1 MDPVY
6 VVAGLF
12 VGIMVGLTG
21 VGGGSL
27 MTPILIFG
35 FGLPPMTA
43 VGTDLL
49 FAALTKAGG
58 IWSHWRQAHIRWQLL
73 RWLLMGSLPSALCSL
88 YVLNTIGGLEGG
100 QSEALIQVVL
110 GVALILTALVLLWR
124 KRVQA
129 VGQRIKQ
136 RFPGWRRLRPLLT
149 VMLGVMLGILVPI
162 SSIGA
167 GALGA
172 AALMLLY
179 PGLPARI
186 IVGTDLAHAVPLT
199 AISGLGHL
207 QMGSVDLS
215 LLLTLLVGSLP
226 GIYLGS
232 YLSGRIP
239 ERVLRPMLATMLVLV
254 GAKFVSSY

>member
-6 VVAGLF
+6 VIAGLF

-35 FGLPPMTA
+35 FGLPPVTA

-49 FAALTKAGG
+49 FATVTKAGG
-58 IWSHWRQAHIRWQLL
+58 IWSHWRQAHIRWPLV
-73 RWLLMGSLPSALCSL
+73 RWLLIGSLPSAACSL
-88 YVLNTIGGLEGG
+88 YLIDRLGPVAGGE
-100 QSEALIQVVL
+100 SEAVIRFVL
-110 GVALILTALVLLWR
+110 GVALILTALVLVWR
-124 KRVQA
+124 RRIQA
-129 VGQRIKQ
+129 FGRRIK
-136 RFPGWRRLRPLLT
+136 RERPAWRRLRPALT
-149 VMLGVMLGILVPI
+149 VLLGVVLGILVPI

-199 AISGLGHL
+199 AVSGLGHL
-207 QMGSVDLS
+207 QMGSVDPW
-215 LLLTLLVGSLP
+215 LLATLLVGSLP
-226 GIYLGS
+226 GIQIGGM
-232 YLSGRIP
+232 LSARLP
-239 ERVLRPMLATMLVLV
+239 DRVMRPVLATMLVLV
-254 GAKFVSSY
+254 GAKFVGSY

>member
-6 VVAGLF
+6 VIAGLF
-12 VGIMVGLTG
+12 VGVMVGLTG

-35 FGLPPMTA
+35 FGLPPVTA

-49 FAALTKAGG
+49 FATFTKAGG
-58 IWSHWRQAHIRWQLL
+58 IASHWRHGHIRWPLV
-73 RWLLMGSLPSALCSL
+73 RWLLVGSLPSAACSL
-88 YVLNTIGGLEGG
+88 YLLDRLGPAGLGEAVI
-100 QSEALIQVVL
+100 QSVL
-110 GVALILTALVLLWR
+110 GVALILTALVLVWR
-124 KRVQA
+124 RRVQA
-129 VGQRIKQ
+129 IGRRIKQ
-136 RFPGWRRLRPLLT
+136 ALPAWRRLRPALT
-149 VMLGVMLGILVPI
+149 VLLGAVLGILVPI

-199 AISGLGHL
+199 AVSGLGHL
-207 QMGSVDLS
+207 QMGSVDLG
-215 LLLTLLVGSLP
+215 LLATLLMGSLP
-226 GIYLGS
+226 GIQIGS
-232 YLSGRIP
+232 VLSGRLP
-239 ERVLRPMLATMLVLV
+239 ERVMRPMLATMLMLV
-254 GAKFVSSY
+254 GVKFVAY